1 MNEKK
6 IKEIRLRDGEVC
18 VAIIHYNTPELT
30 HGCIGSLIYNGGL
43 SDRLR
48 VVVFDNSDRE
58 PFAGASG
65 VTIIDNTKGQYID
78 FEKELAKFPDK
89 DRSIGCAKGC
99 EFGSVKHMMTV
110 QKLWE
115 MIPQGF
121 ILMESDIFI
130 KKSIAEFVQPQ
141 YSFVG
146 YAQQAQPHNPFGIG
160 RVLPMLC
167 YMNVPLLTKYG
178 ARYYDP
184 ARTYGLLPG
193 GRQNRQNWYDTGAV
207 MLEDIIAKR
216 PHLKGLHMDIRPY
229 IDHYG
234 SASWQNN
241 DRPSHEQW
249 MEARVGLLPAEERRK
264 EISDQCGMRGPVE
277 IEYERPDTVAVC
289 AIGRLENRY
298 AREWIDHYKQ
308 LGVDKIFIYDNNRE
322 GEENFMDVLTED
334 EIKTSFVEIIY
345 WDGNQKS
352 AYEDCYQRFG
362 QDYGWIGFFDFDELL
377 RFHELTKF
385 KVKDF
390 LKMFYSDVVVIN
402 WRLMTDNGQM
412 HYDPRPLSE
421 RFTEAAPKDIAINH
435 HVKSFVR
442 GGIEGISFND
452 PHIPNAPELTVVNT
466 IGVQVQQKPIQEEVI
481 HTMAWIDHYDT
492 KSTEEWV
499 AKVKRGWCDVNATMV
514 KQRQDHAVDYY
525 FSINKRT
532 AEKEAILGV
541 KPAGEPTGTVAA
553 KPSKPKTMK
562 STNRKGK

>member
-130 KKSIAEFVQPQ
+130 KKPIAEFVQHQ

-193 GRQNRQNWYDTGAV
+193 GRENRQNWYDTGAV

-216 PHLKGLHMDIRPY
+216 PHLKGLHLDIRPY

-249 MEARVGLLPAEERRK
+249 LEARVSLLPSEEKRK
-264 EISDQCGMRGPVE
+264 EIADQWGMRGPVE
-277 IEYERPDTVAVC
+277 IEYERPDTVAIC

-298 AREWIDHYKQ
+298 AREWVEHYKA
-308 LGVDKIFIYDNNRE
+308 LGVDHIFICDDNRPE
-322 GEENFMDVLTED
+322 DGERIGDVLHD
-334 EIKTSFVEIIY
+334 YVLDCG
-345 WDGNQKS
+345 DGSVTIMSSKPGGSLQKDV
-352 AYEDCYQRFG
+352 YEEFYNTYAS
-362 QDYGWIGFFDFDELL
+362 DYGWLGFFDFDELV
-377 RFHELTKF
+377 RIEDGCDIH
-385 KVKDF
+385 DF
-390 LKMFYSDVVVIN
+390 LNDYEADVVSLN
-402 WRLMTDNGQM
+402 WRTMTDSGLT
-412 HYDPRPLSE
+412 HYDERPMAE
-421 RFTEAAPKDIAINH
+421 RFTEATGEDFAINR

-452 PHIPNAPELTVVNT
+452 PHIPNAPTLQCENVLHERIEQVP
-466 IGVQVQQKPIQEEVI
+466 VQPKVI
-481 HTMAWIDHYDT
+481 HRVAWIDHYNT
-492 KSTEEWV
+492 KTAEEWATLKMRRLSPCGEAYNREMM
-499 AKVKRGWCDVNATMV
+499 AKNVE
-514 KQRQDHAVDYY
+514 Y
-525 FSINKRT
+525 FFGINERT
-532 AEKEAILGV
+532 KEKEEILGV
-541 KPAGEPTGTVAA
+541 
-553 KPSKPKTMK
+553 SKPVTKK
-562 STNRKGK
+562 STIRKGK